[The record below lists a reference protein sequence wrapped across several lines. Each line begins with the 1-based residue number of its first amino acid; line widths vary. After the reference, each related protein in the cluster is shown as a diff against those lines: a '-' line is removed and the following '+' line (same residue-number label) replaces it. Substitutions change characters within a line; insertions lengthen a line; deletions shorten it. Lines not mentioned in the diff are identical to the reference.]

1 MDFEFTEEHKLIR
14 KTARQFGEEM
24 IKPVAHDHDESCK
37 YPHDIVEKA
46 KKLDLIAPSIP
57 EKYGGAGMDFLSGV
71 IVIEELFRAD
81 PGIASAITARIFG
94 CDMILDFGT
103 EEQRKKY
110 LVPVAKGDWVMGS
123 AITEPEAGSDVASLK
138 TRAERKGKNFVIN
151 GNKIFITNGSIANFL
166 IVFARTDTN
175 PPERHGGITAFIVEK
190 DRPGFSAHPMKNKMG
205 IRASDLAE
213 LSFDNVT
220 VPEENIIG
228 QEGSA
233 FYHLMQFFA
242 RGRTA
247 VAAQAVGI
255 AQGAF
260 DEALKYSQE
269 RKQFNRPICDLQAI
283 QFKLAD
289 MATDIEAARLLVYK
303 AAYLVGKGG
312 NPGRE
317 ASMAKLFASRVA
329 REVAN
334 EALQI
339 HGGYGFFKD
348 YPVERF
354 YRDAKIT
361 ELYEGTSEIQ
371 RLIIARS
378 VLGKIPV

>member
-1 MDFEFTEEHKLIR
+1 MDFELTEEHKLIR
-14 KTARQFGEEM
+14 KTARQFAEEV
-24 IKPVAHDHDESCK
+24 IRPAARQHDESCE
-37 YPHDIVEKA
+37 YPHQIVAQA
-46 KKLDLIAPSIP
+46 KKLDLIAPSLP
-57 EKYGGAGMDFLSGV
+57 EKYGGAGMDFLSSV
-71 IVIEELFRAD
+71 IVIEELFRGD
-81 PGIASAITARIFG
+81 PGIALAITARIFG

-103 EEQRKKY
+103 EAQRQKF

-123 AITEPEAGSDVASLK
+123 AITEPEAGSDVANLK

-151 GNKIFITNGSIANFL
+151 GNKIFITNGMIADFM
-166 IVFARTDTN
+166 IVFARTEMN
-175 PPERHGGITAFIVEK
+175 PPERHGGITAFIIQK
-190 DRPGFSAHPMKNKMG
+190 GTAGYTARPMHDKLG

-220 VPEENIIG
+220 VPEENVVG
-228 QEGSA
+228 QEGMA
-233 FYHLMQFFA
+233 FYHLMQFFS

-260 DEALKYSQE
+260 DEAVKYSQE
-269 RKQFNRPICDLQAI
+269 RKQFGRPICDFQAI

-289 MATDIEAARLLVYK
+289 MATELEAARLLVYK

-317 ASMAKLFASRVA
+317 ASMAKLYASRVA

-339 HGGYGFFKD
+339 HGGYGYFKD

-361 ELYEGTSEIQ
+361 ELFEGTSEIQ